1 MEYLENWK
9 EVLGALFCVLIG
21 VVWIG
26 FALLGTSNMVILFFV
41 IALTMV
47 FGTLSGG
54 LYAMSY
60 QEKKRE
66 KSKSD
71 LIE

>member
-9 EVLGALFCVLIG
+9 EVLGALFGVLIG

-26 FALLGTSNMVILFFV
+26 FALLGPNDMVFLFIA

-54 LYAMSY
+54 FYAMSY
-60 QEKKRE
+60 QEKKE
-66 KSKSD
+66 GK
-71 LIE
+71 LI

>member
-26 FALLGTSNMVILFFV
+26 FALLGPSDMVILFYA

-47 FGTLSGG
+47 FGTLSSGF
-54 LYAMSY
+54 YVMSF
-60 QEKKRE
+60 QEKKRG
-66 KSKSD
+66 KKVKV
-71 LIE
+71 I

>member
-1 MEYLENWK
+1 MEYMENWK

-26 FALLGTSNMVILFFV
+26 FALLGPSDMVILFFA

-47 FGTLSGG
+47 FGTLSAG
-54 LYAMSY
+54 LYAMSFK
-60 QEKKRE
+60 EKKEE
-66 KSKSD
+66 KK
-71 LIE
+71 